1 MIEYQIN
8 IFSISSFSFHALLL
22 QIVSD
27 HQNFVML
34 IACWVREF
42 ASVAWKPARKS
53 ACSVSCFVVA
63 IRRVW
68 PRIFVLV
75 SA

>member
-1 MIEYQIN
+1 M
-8 IFSISSFSFHALLL
+8 ALLL
-22 QIVSD
+22 QMVSD
-27 HQNFVML
+27 HKNFVML
-34 IACWVREF
+34 ISCWAREF

-68 PRIFVLV
+68 PIIFTPLF
-75 SA
+75 